1 MTWNLSSQEEHKLS
15 YKELKI
21 RIYEFYDD
29 PKYKTIQEKRSA
41 IRKFYEDN
49 DFDEDALFKR
59 YRSLKFDCDI
69 GGQTLYSGVVSA
81 IISLAVSDADFKFT
95 FSDIMWVNNLL
106 SFVGVLLCL
115 CFLAGSI
122 LLFARFFLHGCMSK
136 DTLLIKPTE
145 LKIIDKKIKSNG
157 RKADKD
163 RKTIPKE

>member
-1 MTWNLSSQEEHKLS
+1 MSNQEEHKLS
-15 YKELKI
+15 YKELKN
-21 RIYEFYDD
+21 EVAKFYNC
-29 PKYKTIQEKRSA
+29 KEKSVKEKRDA
-41 IRKFYEDN
+41 IRKFYEDK

-69 GGQTLYSGVVSA
+69 WGQTLYSGAISA
-81 IISLAVSDADFKFT
+81 IISLTVSEADFKFT
-95 FSDIMWVNNLL
+95 RSDIMWVNNLL
-106 SFVGVLLCL
+106 SFVWFLLYS

-122 LLFARFFLHGCMSK
+122 LLFARFFLHGCMRK

-163 RKTIPKE
+163 RKTISKE

>member
-1 MTWNLSSQEEHKLS
+1 MSSQEEHKIS

-21 RIYEFYDD
+21 RISEFYDD
-29 PKYKTIQEKRSA
+29 PKYKTIQKKRDA
-41 IRKFYEDN
+41 IRKFYEGN

-69 GGQTLYSGVVSA
+69 WGQTLYSGVVSA
-81 IISLAVSDADFKFT
+81 IISLAVSDADLKFT
-95 FSDIMWVNNLL
+95 FSDIIWVNNLL
-106 SFVGVLLCL
+106 SFVCFLLCL

>member
-1 MTWNLSSQEEHKLS
+1 MSSQEEHKLS
-15 YKELKI
+15 YKELKN
-21 RIYEFYDD
+21 EVA
-29 PKYKTIQEKRSA
+29 KYYNCKEKSVKEKRDA
-41 IRKFYEDN
+41 IRKFYEDK

-69 GGQTLYSGVVSA
+69 WGQTLYSGAISA
-81 IISLAVSDADFKFT
+81 IISLTVSEADFKFT
-95 FSDIMWVNNLL
+95 RSDIMWVNNLL
-106 SFVGVLLCL
+106 SFVWFLLYS

-122 LLFARFFLHGCMSK
+122 LLFARFFLHGCMRK

-163 RKTIPKE
+163 RKTISKE

>member
-1 MTWNLSSQEEHKLS
+1 MSSQEEHKLS

-21 RIYEFYDD
+21 RISEFYDD
-29 PKYKTIQEKRSA
+29 PQYKTIQEKRDA

-59 YRSLKFDCDI
+59 YRILKFDCDI
-69 GGQTLYSGVVSA
+69 WGQTLYSGAISV
-81 IISLAVSDADFKFT
+81 IISLAVSEADFKFT
-95 FSDIMWVNNLL
+95 CSDIMWVNNLL
-106 SFVGVLLCL
+106 SFVWFLLCS

-122 LLFARFFLHGCMSK
+122 LLLARFFLHGCMSK

-157 RKADKD
+157 RKANKD

>member
-1 MTWNLSSQEEHKLS
+1 MSSQEEHKIS

-21 RIYEFYDD
+21 RISEFYDD
-29 PKYKTIQEKRSA
+29 PKYKTIQDKRDA

-122 LLFARFFLHGCMSK
+122 LLFARFFLHGCMRK
-136 DTLLIKPTE
+136 DTLLIRPIE
-145 LKIIDKKIKSNG
+145 LKSIDEKLEL
-157 RKADKD
+157 R
-163 RKTIPKE
+163 

>member
-1 MTWNLSSQEEHKLS
+1 MCNQEEHKIS

-21 RIYEFYDD
+21 RISEFYDD
-29 PKYKTIQEKRSA
+29 PKYRTIQEKRNA

-81 IISLAVSDADFKFT
+81 IISLAVSDADFIT

-106 SFVGVLLCL
+106 SFVGGLLCL

-122 LLFARFFLHGCMSK
+122 LLFARFFLHGCMRK

-157 RKADKD
+157 RKADKG